1 MLSME
6 MWKLDRSSVFLYCE
20 DYSLVKELW
29 KEFRAG
35 TVYFKAGRPYGWQFL
50 VPARIV
56 PLIAKKLDV
65 ELVQIH

>member
-1 MLSME
+1 MLNIE

-35 TVYFKAGRPYGWQFL
+35 TVYFKGGHPCGWQFL
-50 VPARIV
+50 VPARLVRI
-56 PLIAKKLDV
+56 IARKLDV